1 MDCFRWEFYCWKC
14 PRYLTKEEKGGS
26 FHCKRFV
33 CCFAFFTLVIA
44 MALRILNMGLMR
56 INENYCKWYLFICA
70 SSRVQVFSMQG
81 RGISFGRNSNAILWT
96 IIGSLHY
103 HRQHNGHCI
112 RWRWGL
118 RHPLPSKAFIVC
130 LALVHIS
137 QLSYYAILCDTFC
150 PLFFPGF
157 IVDIT
162 DSMLLSH
169 SLYNDSFVV
178 GSIWV

>member
-33 CCFAFFTLVIA
+33 CCFAFFTLLIA
-44 MALRILNMGLMR
+44 MDLRILNMGLMR

-118 RHPLPSKAFIVC
+118 RIHFHPKHSSSASHLFTF
-130 LALVHIS
+130 
-137 QLSYYAILCDTFC
+137 LSSLITLFYVTLFARFFFLDLLLTSLILCFC
-150 PLFFPGF
+150 L
-157 IVDIT
+157 IVYTTIR
-162 DSMLLSH
+162 L
-169 SLYNDSFVV
+169 
-178 GSIWV
+178 